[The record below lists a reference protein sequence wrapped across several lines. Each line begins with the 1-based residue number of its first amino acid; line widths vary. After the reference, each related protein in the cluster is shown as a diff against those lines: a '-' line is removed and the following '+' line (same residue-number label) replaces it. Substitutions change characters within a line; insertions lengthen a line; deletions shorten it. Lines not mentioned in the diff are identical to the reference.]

1 MILAAVCTLV
11 SLSAVSLPA
20 VHGRAVS
27 LVASSAPWVR
37 CGAVRCEVAKSAS
50 AKRRARRK
58 AWYKANKGAEAP
70 RQGGAREPTSSSS
83 PPPPPARYSLDALLR
98 IAEDGRQHPAAS
110 DLQAGDRVMV
120 TAVSSSS
127 LGLSVETVA
136 CRRPGLVFADEAAYP
151 PGGSFG
157 SDPVEVGDTVPAY
170 VLKVRPDSR
179 LDVCFRPVDP
189 VRRLH
194 EAAAAVL
201 AALVDAAARGEPLP
215 LGDDSEPRAV
225 RRQFPGLSKS
235 GFKAAVGHLLKEGL
249 LDAPLQPHST
259 ALAPDLDAAAL
270 AWPAHLPPPRARPR
284 VLLAGLPNPDPNPN
298 PNPNL
303 NPNPNP
309 NPNPNSNPNPNPN
322 PNPNQVLMLALK
334 GEGPMKIEIIL
345 P

>member
-1 MILAAVCTLV
+1 MLAAVCTLV

-50 AKRRARRK
+50 AKRRARRR

-70 RQGGAREPTSSSS
+70 RQGGAREPPSSS
-83 PPPPPARYSLDALLR
+83 PPPARYSLDALLR

-157 SDPVEVGDTVPAY
+157 ADPVEVGDTVPAY

-284 VLLAGLPNPDPNPN
+284 VLLAGLPRRA
-298 PNPNL
+298 
-303 NPNPNP
+303 
-309 NPNPNSNPNPNPN
+309 
-322 PNPNQVLMLALK
+322 QGVAGAAAVLALLDDFD
-334 GEGPMKIEIIL
+334 GAVELRGSGGPRA

>member
-1 MILAAVCTLV
+1 MLAAVCTLV
-11 SLSAVSLPA
+11 SISAVSLPA

-50 AKRRARRK
+50 AKRRARRRE
-58 AWYKANKGAEAP
+58 WYKANKGAEAP
-70 RQGGAREPTSSSS
+70 RQGGAREPPSSSS
-83 PPPPPARYSLDALLR
+83 PPPPARYSLDALLR

-179 LDVCFRPVDP
+179 LDVCFRPVEP

-249 LDAPLQPHST
+249 LDAPLQ
-259 ALAPDLDAAAL
+259 ARVGV
-270 AWPAHLPPPRARPR
+270 RARARARGR
-284 VLLAGLPNPDPNPN
+284 VS
-298 PNPNL
+298 
-303 NPNPNP
+303 PNPNP
-309 NPNPNSNPNPNPN
+309 NPNPTPTPTPNPNPN
-322 PNPNQVLMLALK
+322 PNPNQVPRPPAARAV
-334 GEGPMKIEIIL
+334 
-345 P
+345 

>member
-1 MILAAVCTLV
+1 MHPPSAIMLAAVSTLLSV
-11 SLSAVSLPA
+11 SAVSLPA

-27 LVASSAPWVR
+27 LAASSAPWVR

-50 AKRRARRK
+50 AKRRAQRR
-58 AWYKANKGAEAP
+58 AWYKANKGAEAL
-70 RQGGAREPTSSSS
+70 RQGGARVPPTPP

-98 IAEDGRQHPAAS
+98 IAEDGRQHPSAS

-189 VRRLH
+189 MRRLH

-201 AALVDAAARGEPLP
+201 AALVDAAGRAEPLP

-225 RRQFPGLSKS
+225 RRLFPGLSK
-235 GFKAAVGHLLKEGL
+235 VH
-249 LDAPLQPHST
+249 
-259 ALAPDLDAAAL
+259 
-270 AWPAHLPPPRARPR
+270 
-284 VLLAGLPNPDPNPN
+284 

-303 NPNPNP
+303 P
-309 NPNPNSNPNPNPN
+309 
-322 PNPNQVLMLALK
+322 
-334 GEGPMKIEIIL
+334 
-345 P
+345 